1 LKDNYPMKICLVI
14 HSLEIGGME
23 RVMSLIANHI
33 SEKEKVSV
41 DLILIGLNRNIEFSI
56 SSSIVVHRPK
66 FIFDNNQR
74 LFNTA
79 RTILFLHKILKKLK
93 PDSVLSFGEMWNNL
107 VLISSIG
114 TGRNIFISDRSKPGK
129 DLGTL
134 HNTLRDIL
142 YPRASGYIAQTNTAA
157 QFCRLNNWNKNI
169 KVIGNPV
176 NKIQVASDIEKE
188 NIVLFVGRLIKT
200 KHVDQLIEIFNK
212 TDNKGWKLYIV
223 GGDAKRLSLSK
234 ELNLIVKRLGLE
246 KQVFLEGEQQ
256 DVSKYYNKSK
266 IFAFTSSSEG
276 FPNVVGE
283 ALSAGLPV
291 VAYDCV
297 AGPSD
302 LINDDENG
310 FLVELFNK
318 KVFEKKLN
326 LLMENK
332 ELRNEMSKKAE
343 NSIAKF
349 ESQIIAEEFYNF
361 ITGTE

>member
-1 LKDNYPMKICLVI
+1 MKICFVI

-23 RVMSLIANHI
+23 RVMSLIANHV
-33 SEKEKVSV
+33 SEKEKVSL

-56 SSSIVVHRPK
+56 SNSIVVHRPK
-66 FIFDNNQR
+66 FIFDNSQR
-74 LFNTA
+74 LYNTA
-79 RTILFLHKILKKLK
+79 RTILFLHKKLKELK

-114 TGRNIFISDRSKPGK
+114 TGRSVFISDRSKPGK
-129 DLGTL
+129 DLGKL

-142 YPRASGYIAQTNTAA
+142 YPKASGYIAQTNTAA
-157 QFCRLNNWNKNI
+157 QFCRSNKWNEHI

-176 NKIQVASDIEKE
+176 NKIQVSSDIEKE
-188 NIVLFVGRLIKT
+188 NIVLYVGRLIKT

-234 ELNLIVKRLGLE
+234 ELNMIVKRLGLE

-266 IFAFTSSSEG
+266 IFAFPSSSEG
-276 FPNVVGE
+276 FPNVIGE

-291 VAYDCV
+291 VAYDCI

-302 LINDDENG
+302 LINDGENG
-310 FLVELFNK
+310 FLVELFNE

-349 ESQIIAEEFYNF
+349 ELQRIAEEFYNF
-361 ITGTE
+361 ITRTE